1 MLAEVRLTITAQGVT
16 LALTKSEG
24 VASDEE
30 SWLLERKI
38 GASEAME
45 FAKAFFDDAYDAMNF
60 LAHGN
65 DG

>member
-1 MLAEVRLTITAQGVT
+1 MLAEVRLTITAQGAT
-16 LALTKSEG
+16 LTLTKSDG
-24 VASDEE
+24 STSDEE
-30 SWLLERKI
+30 AWRLERKV